1 MIIIIKKNKIITNG
15 STDQVS
21 VSPDTIAI
29 RDQNDEKIVH
39 LFDASTGKPLNDGK
53 PFSHRLDV
61 AEVALDQ
68 VRQHCNCDD
77 TKTLQ
82 HDITI

>member
-1 MIIIIKKNKIITNG
+1 MTFVKNSKKKNF
-15 STDQVS
+15 DQVS

-61 AEVALDQ
+61 SEVALDQ
-68 VRQHCNCDD
+68 VSF
-77 TKTLQ
+77 
-82 HDITI
+82 

>member
-1 MIIIIKKNKIITNG
+1 MKMITNFY
-15 STDQVS
+15 QVS

-29 RDQNDEKIVH
+29 RDQNDEKVVH

-61 AEVALDQ
+61 SEVALDQ
-68 VRQHCNCDD
+68 VSF
-77 TKTLQ
+77 
-82 HDITI
+82 